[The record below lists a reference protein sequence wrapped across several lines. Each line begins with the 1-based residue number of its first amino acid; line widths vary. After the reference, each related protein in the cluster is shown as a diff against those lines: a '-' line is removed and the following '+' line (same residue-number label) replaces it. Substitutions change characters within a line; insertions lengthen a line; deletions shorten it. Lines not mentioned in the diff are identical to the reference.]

1 MALIHRDIP
10 GIYNG
15 VSQQS
20 PPLRLPNQVE
30 EQLNFLSSVT
40 SGIERRPGTKH
51 LAHLSGSHAD
61 KNTLSYPFRDSEGRD
76 YLMLFTGHQDEP
88 VEIYLLDG
96 TKCSVSYE
104 GGAKSYLTDHV
115 SGVARNDYRVSA
127 IADYAMVVN
136 RNVICEMTDDTTP
149 TQDPFAL
156 LWIKKGVVSTTYSVG
171 GIRFTTED
179 STTATDVS
187 TGTIASELVSLLTES
202 GVSAVQLD
210 DDSCVIRI
218 TGTQEYIDNLTS
230 SDSYGNSASLLLKGK
245 AQKIED
251 LPPTAQDGDIIEIA
265 RDDTGL
271 LAGYYMKYS
280 KADGLWTESVK
291 PGSRTKL
298 DGGTLPHQLIRTDV
312 TEFLFREA
320 VEDEENNRPGWM
332 ERKAGD
338 DISAPLPS
346 FIGGTIRDIFYH
358 KNRLGLLSG
367 QNIVL
372 SKPNDYFNFFP
383 DTVSTTLDT
392 DPTDRA
398 VGFNEPVLLEW
409 AVPFKEDLLL
419 FSRNRQF
426 VMSSGTEVFAADTAM
441 IDPVTN
447 FPCSGQLRPSSLGP
461 SLVFVSDNADHTL
474 VREYFVQA
482 DTLQNDAAD
491 ITAHCPEYLPARMSR
506 SVHLANSG
514 ILLLWSETTPSQLWV
529 YRYYWSGNEKPQSS
543 WSRFDFPFD
552 ILAFEQFDEIIYLVI
567 CQNSEIRLSSLE
579 LSRKE
584 SYCFDEMFD
593 CSDRVYDAATDTTKL
608 TFPYATDRMMALAH
622 EPDSGLSYQGFSI
635 LDANA
640 RYLVVAGDLTS
651 GVVRMGQPFSSS
663 CTFSEFFVS
672 PDGKTGAL
680 QGRLQL
686 RSFTLSFAT
695 SGDFHLCVSYPGRE
709 TVTHNYTG
717 VVVGE
722 AEYGTR
728 SLRSERKRFL
738 LRGDSRN
745 VRVTLIVDGI
755 LPGIFDS
762 ISFEGTYHAR
772 TQRTP

>member
-1 MALIHRDIP
+1 MSLIHRDIP

-15 VSQQS
+15 VSQQA
-20 PPLRLPNQVE
+20 PPLRLPNQVA
-30 EQLNFLSSVT
+30 QQINFLSSIT

-51 LAHLSGSHAD
+51 IAILTDSRAD
-61 KNTLSYPFRDSEGRD
+61 ERCLSYPFRDSEGRD
-76 YLMLFTGHQDEP
+76 YLMLFTGRAEEP

-96 TKCSVSYE
+96 TKCHVSFE
-104 GGAKSYLTDHV
+104 GASRDYLTAHTT
-115 SGVARNDYRVSA
+115 GVARNDYRVSA

-136 RNVICEMTDDTTP
+136 RNVTCAMLDDRRP
-149 TQDPFAL
+149 ELESFAL

-171 GIRFTTED
+171 GVSFTTKD

-187 TGTIASELVSLLTES
+187 TGTIASELVALLTEQNVTAEQID
-202 GVSAVQLD
+202 G
-210 DDSCVIRI
+210 DSCVIRI
-218 TGTQEYIDNLTS
+218 TGTREYIDTLTA

-251 LPPTAQDGDIIEIA
+251 LPPTAKDGDVIEIVK
-265 RDDTGL
+265 DDSGM
-271 LAGYYMKYS
+271 LAGYYMKYTQS
-280 KADGLWTESVK
+280 DGLWTESTA
-291 PGSRTKL
+291 PGSRYKL
-298 DGGTLPHQLIRTDV
+298 DPSTLPHQLIRTGV
-312 TEFLFREA
+312 TEFLFRAA
-320 VEDEENNRPGWM
+320 VEEEENNRPGWS

-346 FIGGTIRDIFYH
+346 FIGHTIRDIFYH
-358 KNRLGLLSG
+358 KNRLGILSG

-383 DTVSTTLDT
+383 DTVSQTLDT

-426 VMSSGTEVFAADTAM
+426 LMSSGLEVFTAEKAM

-447 FPCSGQLRPSSLGP
+447 FPCSGQLRPSNLGS

-491 ITAHCPEYLPARMSR
+491 ITAHCPEYLPSCVCR

-514 ILLLWSETTPSQLWV
+514 TLLLWSERTPSRLWV
-529 YRYYWSGNEKPQSS
+529 YRYYWSGNEKPQSA
-543 WSRFDFPFD
+543 WSAFDFPFD
-552 ILAFEQFDEIIYLVI
+552 ILALEAFDEVVCLVI
-567 CQNSEIRLSSLE
+567 RQNGEIRLSSFE
-579 LSRKE
+579 PARRE
-584 SYCFDEMFD
+584 SYCFDEMFE
-593 CSDRVYDAATDTTKL
+593 CGSREYDPAADTTRFP
-608 TFPYATDRMMALAH
+608 FPYTTDQEMALAW
-622 EPDSGLSYQGFSI
+622 ETEDGRIYQGFSI
-635 LDANA
+635 IESAADHLT
-640 RYLVVAGDLTS
+640 VAGDLTS
-651 GVVRMGQPFSSS
+651 GIVRMGQPFESK
-663 CTFSEFFVS
+663 CTLSEFFVS
-672 PDGKTGAL
+672 QDGRTGSL

-686 RSFTLSFAT
+686 KSLTISFTGT
-695 SGDFHLCVSYPGRE
+695 GDFRLLIDYPGRE
-709 TVTHNYTG
+709 TVVHNYTG
-717 VVVGE
+717 VVVGDARYATE
-722 AEYGTR
+722 

-738 LRGDSRN
+738 VHGDSRN
-745 VRVTLIVDGI
+745 LTATLVCTGL
-755 LPGIFDS
+755 LPGCFDS
-762 ISFEGTYHAR
+762 ISFEGFYHAR

>member
-1 MALIHRDIP
+1 MPLIHRDIP

-20 PPLRLPNQVE
+20 PPLRLPNQVA
-30 EQLNFLSSVT
+30 EQINFLSSIT

-51 LAHLSGSHAD
+51 LAHLRDSHVD
-61 KNTLSYPFRDSEGRD
+61 ENTLSYPFRDSEGRD
-76 YLMLFTGHQDEP
+76 YLMLFTGNADEP
-88 VEIYLLDG
+88 IEVYLLDG
-96 TKCSVSYE
+96 TKCAVSYE
-104 GGAKSYLTDHV
+104 GSAKSYLTSRT
-115 SGVARNDYRVSA
+115 SGKARNDYRVSA

-136 RNVICEMTDDTTP
+136 RNISCAMLEETTP
-149 TQDPFAL
+149 AQEPFAL
-156 LWIKKGVVSTTYSVG
+156 LWIKKGVVSTSYSVG
-171 GIRFTTED
+171 GVSFTTED

-187 TGTIASELVSLLTES
+187 TGTIASELVALLTES

-210 DDSCVIRI
+210 GDSCVIRI
-218 TGTQEYIDNLTS
+218 TGTREYIDGLTS

-251 LPPTAQDGDIIEIA
+251 LPPTAQDGDIIEIVK
-265 RDDTGL
+265 DDTGL

-280 KADGLWTESVK
+280 KSDGLWTESVK

-298 DGGTLPHQLIRTDV
+298 DGSTLPHQLIRTDV
-312 TEFLFREA
+312 TKFLFRES
-320 VEDEENNRPGWM
+320 VEDEEHSRPGWM

-338 DISAPLPS
+338 DISAPIPS
-346 FIGGTIRDIFYH
+346 FIGHTIRDIFYH

-447 FPCSGQLRPSSLGP
+447 FPCSGLLRPSNLGP
-461 SLVFVSDNADHTL
+461 SLVFASDNADHSL

-491 ITAHCPEYLPARMSR
+491 ITAHCPEYLPSRMAR

-514 ILLLWSETTPSQLWV
+514 TLLLWSENTPSKLWV

-543 WSRFDFPFD
+543 WSCFTFPFE
-552 ILAFEQFDEIIYLVI
+552 ILSMEQFDEVVHMIIR
-567 CQNSEIRLSSLE
+567 QNGETRLSSLE

-584 SYCFDEMFD
+584 DYCFDEMFD
-593 CSDRVYDAATDTTKL
+593 CADRTYDPETDTTLLK
-608 TFPYATDRMMALAH
+608 FPYTTSERMALAH
-622 EPDSGLSYQGFSI
+622 EPEDGLSYQGFSI
-635 LDANA
+635 VDETEDSLT
-640 RYLVVAGDLTS
+640 VSGDLTD
-651 GVVRMGQPFSSS
+651 GVVRMGQPFTSS
-663 CTFSEFFVS
+663 CTLSEFFVS
-672 PDGKTGAL
+672 QDGKTGSM

-686 RSFTLSFAT
+686 RSLTFSFTT
-695 SGDFHLCVSYPGRE
+695 TGDFRVNVEYPGRE
-709 TVTHNYTG
+709 LITHNYTG
-717 VVVGE
+717 VVIGD
-722 AEYGTR
+722 ARYGTR
-728 SLRSERKRFL
+728 SLRSERKRFM

-745 VRVTLIVDGI
+745 LKVTLIEDGI
-755 LPGIFDS
+755 LPGAFDS
-762 ISFEGTYHAR
+762 VSFEGTYSVR